1 MFVPPPV
8 FHTINLEYPLRQGA
22 GAKTTA
28 FSRYLLNGPPHRMD
42 TLRLAE
48 MGEGQVREN
57 EMHELTD
64 ISPIALHQR
73 VAVLEHKSQRIAAV
87 EQTQELLQ

>member
-1 MFVPPPV
+1 
-8 FHTINLEYPLRQGA
+8 
-22 GAKTTA
+22 
-28 FSRYLLNGPPHRMD
+28 MD
-42 TLRLAE
+42 TLRLVE

-64 ISPIALHQR
+64 TSPIALHQR
-73 VAVLEHKSQRIAAV
+73 VAVLEHKSQRIAAL